1 MEYDSANEYK
11 VIEHEVNQL
20 LPCAEISI
28 VRPITARYRAFGD
41 GTIQGAGL
49 TVKCVKRTPVAPE
62 NVTKVLTWG
71 GAEKREDGTLLPLEE
86 ISHYILEYNGRTITI
101 PSDQTSYTING
112 LSSDVIIFTMWT
124 VDTDGLKSKPITA
137 EG

>member
-20 LPCAEISI
+20 LPCAKFSI
-28 VRPITARYRAFGD
+28 VRPVTERYRAFGN

-49 TVKCVKRTPVAPE
+49 TVKCVKKAPD
-62 NVTKVLTWG
+62 NFTRVLTWG
-71 GAEKREDGTLLPLEE
+71 APQHRQNGDPLSLDE
-86 ISHYILEYNGRTITI
+86 IGHYILEYNDRSII
-101 PSDQTSYTING
+101 IAKDQTTYTING
-112 LSSDVIIFTMWT
+112 LSSKAITFTMWT
-124 VDTDGLKSKPITA
+124 VDTDGLKSEPVTA

>member
-1 MEYDSANEYK
+1 MEYDSSHEYK

-28 VRPITARYRAFGD
+28 VRPITERYRAFGD

-49 TVKCVKRTPVAPE
+49 TVKCVKKAPE

-71 GAEKREDGTLLPLEE
+71 GPEKRENGDPLPIEE
-86 ISHYILEYNGRTITI
+86 IRHYMLEYNGQTKII
-101 PSDQTSYTING
+101 PKDQTSYTING
-112 LSSDVIIFTMWT
+112 LSSESIIFTMWT
-124 VDTDGLKSKPITA
+124 VDTDGLKSKPVTA